1 MSSVKDES
9 GAPVGIIV
17 ALASKEAIEEP
28 LREEKRALD
37 LNPFRP

>member
-1 MSSVKDES
+1 MSSLLLKDET

-28 LREEKRALD
+28 FSW
-37 LNPFRP
+37 P